1 MKVLVVGANGK
12 IGHQVVT
19 MLEESNTHSVR
30 AFVRKEEQAE
40 ELKQKGIEAHLGN
53 LEGSVSDLGEAV
65 KGVDAVVFSA
75 GSGGSTGA
83 DKTLLIDLD
92 GAVKVIEAAQNVGV
106 DRFIL
111 VSAFGANNRESWI
124 GNEDMA
130 PYYVAKHYADKALE
144 QSNLDYTIVRPG
156 GLLDEPAKDKIKV
169 AENLEV
175 SESDEGTV
183 PREDV
188 AKVIVA
194 SLDNEKTY
202 RKAFDLV
209 SGEQA
214 IEEALNQL

>member
-12 IGHQVVT
+12 IGSQVVN
-19 MLEESNTHSVR
+19 MLEESDTHSVT
-30 AFVRKEEQAE
+30 AFVRKEEQVE
-40 ELKQKGIEAHLGN
+40 ELKQKGIEAYLGN
-53 LEGSVSDLGEAV
+53 LEGSVADLEEAV
-65 KGVDAVVFSA
+65 KGMDAVVFSA

-92 GAVKVIEAAQNVGV
+92 GAIKVMEAAQNVGV
-106 DRFIL
+106 NRFVM
-111 VSAFGANNRESWI
+111 VSAFGADNREGWS
-124 GNEDMA
+124 GDMR

-144 QSNLDYTIVRPG
+144 QSDLEYTIVRPG

-169 AENLEV
+169 AGNLEL
-175 SESDEGTV
+175 SELDEKTV

-194 SLDNEKTY
+194 SLDNDKTY

-209 SGEQA
+209 TGERS